1 MLERSNERKIVRR
14 RPATNAAR
22 ATCRIRPLATLLG
35 TALLIAVVA
44 GCERKEST
52 SETSGKSG
60 TPSAS
65 PNSLSSNSGG
75 PNFGDTRLSE
85 SEVILPDP
93 VAPPETPL
101 PAPDLAMQ
109 PEPIQQQIHESRKR
123 VADAPDDPDAA
134 GHLGMLYQA
143 YDMLDAAE
151 MWYRRA
157 LQLAPGEF
165 QWHYLLAHVY
175 TSRGDGRE
183 AVEALV
189 RSILLRPSYVPAH
202 ITLANLLINGGSL
215 DQAIKVI
222 EDARRYDNE
231 SPIVAYSAGMVHMVR
246 QEYEQAAA
254 EFESVLDE
262 HPEFGAVRKVLAA
275 AYKGMGRDGDA
286 DRLLAGRAEND
297 ATPRLSDPVRAEAFK
312 LATGFDAELAKGLA
326 YMQRNDPKT
335 ALKHFDMALRFQP
348 GDATIRINK
357 AEALVGLRRFAEA
370 EHVLLSIVE
379 QDEQNVDAWLR
390 LGDVFLMRGK
400 PEATAPIIAMLDKL
414 DPENLT
420 LLALKARYAMA
431 IKNYDA
437 ATAAYSA
444 LARANPENTLVL
456 MELANA
462 RLLTGQRDTA
472 KRAYLRVLELRPKES
487 YVMFRLAMVYRN
499 ENDFARADEW
509 FEKAIASDQA
519 IPAYYEEYAAAAAMA
534 DDYPRVAEILEAGRR
549 RFPKSADL
557 LLMHARLLAMCP
569 DESVRDYPAA
579 LELAQSL
586 KNIAA
591 DNPRVI
597 DVLAVALAGSGR
609 QMESVQLLEK
619 AVIDAESALLAR
631 ANNPAQGD
639 DTGSN
644 NVAAKAPD
652 QSAQEEVIKRLRA
665 HLAAIKS
672 GDIPIEAP

>member
-275 AYKGMGRDGDA
+275 AY
-286 DRLLAGRAEND
+286 
-297 ATPRLSDPVRAEAFK
+297 
-312 LATGFDAELAKGLA
+312 
-326 YMQRNDPKT
+326 
-335 ALKHFDMALRFQP
+335 
-348 GDATIRINK
+348 
-357 AEALVGLRRFAEA
+357 
-370 EHVLLSIVE
+370 
-379 QDEQNVDAWLR
+379 
-390 LGDVFLMRGK
+390 
-400 PEATAPIIAMLDKL
+400 
-414 DPENLT
+414 
-420 LLALKARYAMA
+420 
-431 IKNYDA
+431 
-437 ATAAYSA
+437 
-444 LARANPENTLVL
+444 
-456 MELANA
+456 
-462 RLLTGQRDTA
+462 
-472 KRAYLRVLELRPKES
+472 
-487 YVMFRLAMVYRN
+487 
-499 ENDFARADEW
+499 
-509 FEKAIASDQA
+509 
-519 IPAYYEEYAAAAAMA
+519 
-534 DDYPRVAEILEAGRR
+534 
-549 RFPKSADL
+549 
-557 LLMHARLLAMCP
+557 
-569 DESVRDYPAA
+569 
-579 LELAQSL
+579 
-586 KNIAA
+586 
-591 DNPRVI
+591 
-597 DVLAVALAGSGR
+597 
-609 QMESVQLLEK
+609 
-619 AVIDAESALLAR
+619 
-631 ANNPAQGD
+631 
-639 DTGSN
+639 
-644 NVAAKAPD
+644 
-652 QSAQEEVIKRLRA
+652 
-665 HLAAIKS
+665 
-672 GDIPIEAP
+672 